1 MHDAVDDLVR
11 RLPSLRPCQQA
22 LEQSVEVV
30 TRSLRRGGKLLVC
43 GNGGSASDSE
53 HLVADLMKGFAGQR
67 PIPGRDRVRLREI
80 AGPSGDVISDHLQ
93 GALAAIALSS
103 SGALITA
110 VANDVSYEMA
120 FAQQVYGL
128 GRPGDVLLAIS
139 TTGNSRSV
147 INAVRVARLQEM
159 GVIALTGRD
168 GGEVAALADI
178 AIRVPAD
185 RVFEIQEHHLPV
197 YHALALALER
207 SFFGNPAST
216 SVDDEIPR
224 SVARPPSRGGTADV

>member
-11 RLPSLRPCQQA
+11 RLPSLRPCQEA
-22 LEQSVEVV
+22 LERSIELVAE
-30 TRSLRRGGKLLVC
+30 SLRGGGKLLVC
-43 GNGGSASDSE
+43 GNGGSASDGE
-53 HLVADLMKGFAGQR
+53 HLVADLMKGFVGQR
-67 PIPGRDRVRLREI
+67 PIPGRDRLRLHEI
-80 AGPSGDVISDHLQ
+80 AGPSGDEISDHLQ

-103 SGALITA
+103 SGALMTA
-110 VANDVSYEMA
+110 VANDVRYEMV

-139 TTGNSRSV
+139 TTGNSMSV
-147 INAVRVARLQEM
+147 VNAVRVARLREM

-168 GGEVAALADI
+168 GGDVADLADI

-185 RVFEIQEHHLPV
+185 RVFEIQEHHLPI

-207 SFFGNPAST
+207 SFFGVPASAGM
-216 SVDDEIPR
+216 DDETPGR
-224 SVARPPSRGGTADV
+224 VAPPGSRGGTADA

>member
-1 MHDAVDDLVR
+1 MHDAVDDLIR

-22 LEQSVEVV
+22 LEQSIDLVAE
-30 TRSLRRGGKLLVC
+30 SLRGGGKLLVC

-53 HLVADLMKGFAGQR
+53 HLVADLMKGFVGQR
-67 PIPGRDRVRLREI
+67 PIPSGDRVRLREM
-80 AGPSGDVISDHLQ
+80 AGPTGDEISAHLQ

-103 SGALITA
+103 SGPLMTA
-110 VANDVSYEMA
+110 VANDVRYEMV

-139 TTGNSRSV
+139 TTGNSMSV
-147 INAVRVARLQEM
+147 VNAVRVARLRDM

-168 GGEVAALADI
+168 GGDVADLADI

-185 RVFEIQEHHLPV
+185 RVFEIQEHHLPI

-207 SFFGNPAST
+207 SFFGNPVSPGADIET
-216 SVDDEIPR
+216 PG
-224 SVARPPSRGGTADV
+224 SVARPRSRGGAADA

>member
-11 RLPSLRPCQQA
+11 RLPSLGPCQRA
-22 LEQSVEVV
+22 LERSIELVAG
-30 TRSLRRGGKLLVC
+30 SLRGGGKLLVC

-53 HLVADLMKGFAGQR
+53 HLVADLMKGFVGLR

-80 AGPSGDVISDHLQ
+80 AGPSGDEISAHLQ

-103 SGALITA
+103 SGALMTA
-110 VANDVSYEMA
+110 VANDVRYEMV

-139 TTGNSRSV
+139 TTGNSMSV
-147 INAVRVARLQEM
+147 VNAVRVARLREM

-168 GGEVAALADI
+168 GGDVANLADI

-185 RVFEIQEHHLPV
+185 RVFEIQEYHLPI

-216 SVDDEIPR
+216 GADDQTR
-224 SVARPPSRGGTADV
+224 GSVARPRSRGGAADA